1 MILPANLAVPLV
13 NPFSVQ
19 TCHTNAMI
27 SLSTTIPPALR
38 TLLMLLTGAS
48 VIGAIGCAWA
58 LARRARLAIAA
69 SITLVDRRD
78 DLARRLSLAAAELR
92 RVALSV
98 HGADIGGR
106 AMPPIERAS
115 ITARLQRLAE
125 DMLFDPQ
132 AAVTSRH
139 VRVEDVPVGAAVAF
153 AVAQTQASLGP
164 GRRAFRLAPSLD
176 TAVLRAD
183 RRAIHH
189 ILLAILSAA
198 AIATREG
205 DAIEVSLTRDEKG
218 GDGHHGGALG
228 LVVED
233 EGAGLA
239 VSGPKSGPSM
249 PASSRG
255 LGMGLSLARALVAA
269 HGGQIAIESAASVG
283 TRVRISFPADRW
295 ATVPSG

>member
-1 MILPANLAVPLV
+1 MILPAYLAVPVV

-27 SLSTTIPPALR
+27 SLNPNIPPA
-38 TLLMLLTGAS
+38 LLTGAS
-48 VIGAIGCAWA
+48 VVGAVGCAWFFA
-58 LARRARLAIAA
+58 WRARLVMAA
-69 SITLVDRRD
+69 SATLVDRRD

-98 HGADIGGR
+98 HGADFGGD
-106 AMPPIERAS
+106 ALLPIERAS

-132 AAVTSRH
+132 AAVISRH
-139 VRVEDVPVGAAVAF
+139 VRVEDVPLGAAVAF

-176 TAVLRAD
+176 TAILRAD

-205 DAIEVSLTRDEKG
+205 DAIEVSLIGYETGRDG
-218 GDGHHGGALG
+218 CHGCALD
-228 LVVED
+228 LVIED

-239 VSGPKSGPSM
+239 VSGPQSGQSLA

-255 LGMGLSLARALVAA
+255 LGMGLSLASALVAA
-269 HGGQIAIESAASVG
+269 HGGQIAIESAARVG

-295 ATVPSG
+295 ATVPTG